1 MYRTV
6 FIDERVEL
14 SAKEFG
20 GLTSADGLKDALV
33 AKLKRNE
40 GKCNANGYV
49 KPGTVQLIAR
59 SMGTAENGKFTG
71 NWIFD
76 CKFSCD
82 VLRPVAFDAKDPSSV
97 KDAVLTVKIID
108 VNDMGAYGSFEEAIR
123 VLLPRDLH
131 AGNPAFNALKKGG
144 TARVRMDK
152 HRFQTNDDYIM
163 AVGTLYEGG
172 PELAATAAA
181 AAADLEEEAAEEAA
195 EATVEPKATTA

>member
-1 MYRTV
+1 M
-6 FIDERVEL
+6 DERIEL
-14 SAKEFG
+14 SAKDFG

-33 AKLKRNE
+33 TKLKRNE

-82 VLRPVAFDAKDPSSV
+82 VLRPIAFDAKDPSSV
-97 KDAVLTVKIID
+97 KEAVLTVKIID

-144 TARVRMDK
+144 TTRVRMDK

-163 AVGTLYEGG
+163 AVGTLYEEGSPG
-172 PELAATAAA
+172 LARQDAAA
-181 AAADLEEEAAEEAA
+181 EEEAT
-195 EATVEPKATTA
+195 ATGPTTA